1 MYNDDPTK
9 RLSREET
16 TSWQELHKSRETA
29 AEISTKPNDQDIMR
43 LTKCYAEAME
53 IAIDDAKNM
62 RMTTGGSEG
71 IRSGRV
77 WDQQSRVNLLH
88 RSHFKHYHDSD
99 IETLIALDAPDEID
113 RVSGQSLYSNKI
125 LTEHIVKRDL
135 SRKDTIEALA
145 GTHAQSIKRC

>member
-1 MYNDDPTK
+1 LYNDDPTK

-62 RMTTGGSEG
+62 RMTTGGS
-71 IRSGRV
+71 
-77 WDQQSRVNLLH
+77 VNLLH